1 MTEGRGLCAGCQR
14 PAQPR
19 ILPVMAKN
27 VTKGNLWGY
36 IQSRP
41 YASVADIRR
50 QFSLE
55 SEAAIPLRTGHGVVY
70 IGLPNRDAQFLRQL
84 LREGRI
90 ALDFLPDVRAH
101 VVTGVYAIQPP
112 SRKAAPGRPAKGK
125 STRKRNRRSRR
136 GGRTTPT
143 APPTERPAATA
154 TDGNVSG

>member
-1 MTEGRGLCAGCQR
+1 
-14 PAQPR
+14 
-19 ILPVMAKN
+19 MAKN

-70 IGLPNRDAQFLRQL
+70 IGLPNRGAQFLRQL

-90 ALDFLPDVRAH
+90 ALDFLPDVRGR
-101 VVTGVYAIQPP
+101 VVTGVYAIQAP
-112 SRKAAPGRPAKGK
+112 SRTAQSGGRAKGK

-136 GGRTTPT
+136 GGRAAPAT
-143 APPTERPAATA
+143 PPTKRPAATPA
-154 TDGNVSG
+154 AGNAPG